1 MTRRRVR
8 VTTNRTAARG
18 LIRRDAERA
27 ARAWGFTAED
37 ILIEELTPPPQ
48 RTGRVY
54 RRGSVL
60 HQASAPGESPARDT
74 GRLVQS
80 VFHDVDIRG
89 MTVRVTVGSPL
100 EKAAFLHFGTEDIEP
115 RPFMAVF
122 DQAEARRQ
130 LDTAF
135 TAALGGVG

>member
-1 MTRRRVR
+1 MARRVR
-8 VTTNRTAARG
+8 VTTDRVLARRV
-18 LIRRDAERA
+18 IRADAERA
-27 ARAWGFTAED
+27 ARAWGFTAEN
-37 ILIEELTPPPQ
+37 ILIDELTPPPQ
-48 RTGRVY
+48 RTGRIY
-54 RRGSVL
+54 TRGSVV

-80 VFHDVDIRG
+80 VFHDVDIQG

-100 EKAAFLHFGTEDIEP
+100 DKAGFLHFGTEDIEP

-122 DQAEARRQ
+122 DQAVARRE